1 MTLLLVD
8 LSQVGPLDCMVL
20 TFYEVGP
27 IQLGICFILY
37 VDVPTVYVCVEEYDS
52 SLKEKLP
59 LIIGSA
65 AAGVVFLISVIVLI
79 IVCNR

>member
-1 MTLLLVD
+1 MKCE
-8 LSQVGPLDCMVL
+8 LSSLA
-20 TFYEVGP
+20 
-27 IQLGICFILY
+27 CFILY
-37 VDVPTVYVCVEEYDS
+37 VVPIVCVEEYDS

-65 AAGVVFLISVIVLI
+65 AAGVVFLISVIVLV